1 MKFTIIHRSLI
12 LLALSQ
18 SAATGQTPAPAAAP
32 NSPPV
37 AAKLEGR
44 YSGTWV
50 TTKNKKLD
58 GTANCEVKELSQ
70 DQWQGHFWGVWQH
83 VPFDYTVEFGRDK
96 VKKNGSER
104 SPETSG
110 QNGRSIDT
118 AAENP
123 VSGQATIDGAH
134 YEWTG
139 DLTANEFKIRFEGSR
154 YEGHLELKRE
164 RDKKA
169 SQ

>member
-1 MKFTIIHRSLI
+1 MKFTIIQLSLI
-12 LLALSQ
+12 LLAISQ
-18 SAATGQTPAPAAAP
+18 SVAIGQTPAAAVVP
-32 NSPPV
+32 NSHPDE
-37 AAKLEGR
+37 AKIEGR

-83 VPFDYTVEFGRDK
+83 VPFDYTVEFSRDK
-96 VKKNGSER
+96 VKKNGTET
-104 SPETSG
+104 SPERSG
-110 QNGRSIDT
+110 QNVHSIDNT
-118 AAENP
+118 AENP
-123 VSGQATIDGAH
+123 VTGQATIDGAH

-164 RDKKA
+164 REKKPTP
-169 SQ
+169 